1 MSREDSS
8 ITYSSLLL
16 MAKIEVTSLAFFLSC
31 SFSLRFINQSRANRE
46 GTIAKLCVV
55 EAETWVQS
63 YFTHCLSV
71 TWLSTQIF
79 SPRKETKSIGLWRR
93 FLSEARLLL
102 LSILYTTFITICPT
116 LFSSKTLAK
125 VLRWKNGDISV
136 EFLPLNSISIQH
148 ETQKKGRLHKRGL
161 SRRHCSTATQRPL
174 LNYCFGLK
182 ENSKGPFC
190 QENYIS
196 LYKKRGR
203 KLCCWHQR
211 VFHLHTETNC
221 YLSFS

>member
-116 LFSSKTLAK
+116 LFSSKSALLEKWRYQCRVSSQLHFHSA
-125 VLRWKNGDISV
+125 R
-136 EFLPLNSISIQH
+136 NSKKGKA
-148 ETQKKGRLHKRGL
+148 TQKRPIKKALLYCYTKTSSQLLLWTKR
-161 SRRHCSTATQRPL
+161 
-174 LNYCFGLK
+174 
-182 ENSKGPFC
+182 E
-190 QENYIS
+190 
-196 LYKKRGR
+196 
-203 KLCCWHQR
+203 
-211 VFHLHTETNC
+211 
-221 YLSFS
+221 

>member
-71 TWLSTQIF
+71 TWLSTTQIF

-93 FLSEARLLL
+93 FLSEARLSVDTLYHIYYYLSHFVQQQNAGKSALLEKWRYQCRVSSSQLHFHSARNSKKGKATQKRPIKKALLYCYTKTSSQLL
-102 LSILYTTFITICPT
+102 LWT
-116 LFSSKTLAK
+116 
-125 VLRWKNGDISV
+125 
-136 EFLPLNSISIQH
+136 
-148 ETQKKGRLHKRGL
+148 KR
-161 SRRHCSTATQRPL
+161 
-174 LNYCFGLK
+174 
-182 ENSKGPFC
+182 E
-190 QENYIS
+190 
-196 LYKKRGR
+196 
-203 KLCCWHQR
+203 
-211 VFHLHTETNC
+211 
-221 YLSFS
+221 

>member
-1 MSREDSS
+1 MKTFPFRSKASFAVDTLYH
-8 ITYSSLLL
+8 IYYY
-16 MAKIEVTSLAFFLSC
+16 LSH
-31 SFSLRFINQSRANRE
+31 F
-46 GTIAKLCVV
+46 
-55 EAETWVQS
+55 VQ
-63 YFTHCLSV
+63 H
-71 TWLSTQIF
+71 
-79 SPRKETKSIGLWRR
+79 
-93 FLSEARLLL
+93 
-102 LSILYTTFITICPT
+102 
-116 LFSSKTLAK
+116 FSSKTLAK
-125 VLRWKNGDISV
+125 VLCCKNGDISV
-136 EFLPLNSISIQH
+136 EFLLNSISIQH

-161 SRRHCSTATQRPL
+161 SRRHCSTTTQRPL